1 MAVLPSE
8 TPASETL
15 AALSPP
21 PQAER
26 RGDPRIRLAQLARL
40 HDEAQETALLANL
53 LGRAPQAAFAL
64 CGCAL
69 LAAAFSL
76 RAMPPAEIAVWL
88 VLMGAGIV
96 AIWRAYAR
104 AIEAPFERAA
114 LKNFAGD
121 LSAIL
126 FYAGFAWGAGAFL
139 ALPAQPAALL
149 LFATGPC
156 ALVAGLLRARTQALF
171 FLVPVGA
178 LAAAAAL
185 LRPVPHGLAAASLV
199 ALSGALIAGISTWIE
214 RVFSQ
219 KRDAELG
226 QLRRV

>member
-1 MAVLPSE
+1 MAVLSSE
-8 TPASETL
+8 TQPS
-15 AALSPP
+15 LSPT

-53 LGRAPQAAFAL
+53 LGRAPQIAFAL
-64 CGCAL
+64 AGCAL

-76 RAMPPAEIAVWL
+76 GAKPPVEIAVWL
-88 VLMGAGIV
+88 VLTGAAIA

-104 AIEAPFERAA
+104 AIEAPFERAT
-114 LKNFAGD
+114 LKGFAGD

-139 ALPAQPAALL
+139 ALPSQSAALL
-149 LFATGPC
+149 LFAALPC
-156 ALVAGLLRARTQALF
+156 ALVAGLARAQALL

-178 LAAAAAL
+178 LCAGAAL
-185 LRPVPHGLAAASLV
+185 LRPIQLGPAAAGLV
-199 ALSGALIAGISTWIE
+199 VLSCALIAGISAWTE
-214 RVFSQ
+214 RLSSQ
-219 KRDAELG
+219 KREAGLG
-226 QLRRV
+226 QLRFG